1 MTGYYTAGA
10 SQLNAVLTC
19 RSFVVFT
26 AAGQGH
32 KEVIQW
38 LVENGANM
46 TITNTAGET
55 PKDVARRFGSLG
67 VLQVLGGDQGTTH
80 GSHVTRT
87 CV

>member
-1 MTGYYTAGA
+1 M
-10 SQLNAVLTC
+10 VL
-19 RSFVVFT
+19 FT

-46 TITNTAGET
+46 SITNTAGET

-67 VLQVLGGDQGTTH
+67 VLQLLGADH
-80 GSHVTRT
+80 GKSGRAAAARSRLR
-87 CV
+87 